1 MFLKSAQEN
10 VMIAASIVTYKTS
23 TDELADC
30 LRCLAACDTI
40 ARVDV
45 VDNASQQSLKDFLAL
60 NFPDVNYIPNVN
72 NGYGAG
78 NNISIRRSL
87 RDSKL
92 KYHIVLNSDIL
103 FEPSAVD
110 TLQQKLDI
118 DSSIGLIMPAVIGRD
133 GLPLT
138 SCHPLPSPVDLLL
151 HRFTS
156 DNILKRWREK
166 YDLCAQNF
174 THDIDVPYMCGS
186 FLFFRLDAL
195 RHVGLF
201 DERFFMY
208 PEDIDITRRVHR
220 QYKTIVTPDA
230 VITHYHRAESRHNMR
245 MLRVHAWNMLKYFAK
260 WGFVFD
266 RERRVFNRRLRDDLR
281 KS

>member
-1 MFLKSAQEN
+1 
-10 VMIAASIVTYKTS
+10 MIAASIVTYKTS
-23 TDELADC
+23 TEELADC
-30 LRCLAACDTI
+30 LRCLTACEFI
-40 ARVDV
+40 PIIDV
-45 VDNASQQSLKDFLAL
+45 VDNASQQSLKDYLSA
-60 NFPDVNYIPNVN
+60 NFPGVNYIPNVN

-87 RDSKL
+87 QNPDL

-103 FEPSAVD
+103 FESSAV
-110 TLQQKLDI
+110 TVLKQKLDN
-118 DSSIGLIMPAVIGRD
+118 DESIGLIMPAVVGRD
-133 GLPLT
+133 RLPLT

-156 DNILKRWREK
+156 DRLLKRWRDN

-174 THDIDVPYMCGS
+174 KRDIDVPYMCGS

-220 QYKTIVTPDA
+220 HYKTIVTPDA
-230 VITHYHRAESRHNMR
+230 TITHYHRAESRHNMR
-245 MLRVHAWNMLKYFAK
+245 MLRIHAWNMLKYFAK

-266 RERRVFNRRLRDDLR
+266 RERREFNRQLFNDLR
-281 KS
+281 LP

>member
-1 MFLKSAQEN
+1 
-10 VMIAASIVTYKTS
+10 MIAASIVTYKTS

-30 LRCLAACDTI
+30 LRCLTACNSVI
-40 ARVDV
+40 AIDV
-45 VDNASQQSLKDFLAL
+45 VDNASQQSLKDFIEA
-60 NFPDVNYIPNVN
+60 NFPHVNYIPNKN
-72 NGYGAG
+72 SGYGAG

-87 RDSKL
+87 QDPKL

-103 FEPSAVD
+103 FESSAVD
-110 TLQQKLDI
+110 TLQRKLDN
-118 DSSIGLIMPAVIGRD
+118 DPSIGLIMPAVIGRD

-151 HRFTS
+151 HRFTP
-156 DNILKRWREK
+156 DNLFKRWRK
-166 YDLCAQNF
+166 NYDLCAQDF
-174 THDIDVPYMCGS
+174 KHDIDVPYMCGS

-195 RHVGLF
+195 RSVGLF

-230 VITHYHRAESRHNMR
+230 EITHYHRAESRHNMK

-266 RERRVFNRRLRDDLR
+266 SERRDFNRRLRGDLME
-281 KS
+281 S